1 MIRFEEA
8 YALVLS
14 RVVTIQKPE
23 RVLLLESLHRVLA
36 EDIVSDIN
44 MPPFRKSAVDGFAC
58 RMSDLRMPLKIVETI
73 AAGSLPTM
81 QVEPGTCAKIMT
93 GAPIPLGA
101 DCVLPVEDTRLADDL
116 YVEFTGM
123 EAKKNICELGEDIRI
138 GDVSINKGII
148 IGPQHIAIMAAL
160 GYHQP
165 LVATQPR
172 VGILPTGDELV
183 EPNIKPLGGQ
193 IRNSNGYQLVAQT
206 KAAGALPS
214 YYGIVSD
221 SKDATYEVL
230 AKAIAENEVVALT
243 GGVSMGDYDYVPEIM
258 EKLGVTIHFSS
269 VAVQPGKPTT
279 FGTLDNKLVFGL
291 PGNPVSAFIQFEL
304 LVKPAIRKLM
314 GCKQLNPTAIRLPL
328 AEDYRRNR
336 AERMALVPV
345 KIIAG
350 SAVLPV
356 EFHGSAH
363 IFALGNADGIIA
375 VPIGTTKI
383 DKGEIVD
390 VRPL

>member
-14 RVVTIQKPE
+14 KVVPIQKPE
-23 RVLLLESLHRVLA
+23 RVSLLESLHRVLA
-36 EDIVSDIN
+36 EDVVSDIN

-58 RMSDLRMPLKIVETI
+58 RMNDIRVPLKIVETI

-81 QVEPGTCAKIMT
+81 QVESGTCAKIMT

-101 DCVLPVEDTRLADDL
+101 DCVLPVEDTRLTGDL

-123 EAKKNICELGEDIRI
+123 EAKKNICELGEDIRV

-165 LVATQPR
+165 MVAVKPR
-172 VGILPTGDELV
+172 VGILSTGDELV
-183 EPNIKPLGGQ
+183 EPDVRPSGGQ
-193 IRNSNGYQLVAQT
+193 IRNSNGFQLVAQT
-206 KAAGALPS
+206 VAAGAVPH

-221 SKDATYEVL
+221 SKETTQEVL
-230 AKAIAENEVVALT
+230 AKAIAENEVVTLT

-258 EKLGVTIHFSS
+258 ERLGVSIHFSS

-279 FGTLDNKLVFGL
+279 FGTVDSKLVFGL
-291 PGNPVSAFIQFEL
+291 PGNPVSAFMQFEL
-304 LVKPAIRKLM
+304 LVKPSIRKLM

-328 AEDYRRNR
+328 AEEYKRNR

-345 KIIAG
+345 KVVSG
-350 SAVLPV
+350 HAVVPV

-363 IFALGNADGIIA
+363 IFALGNADGIVA

-383 DKGEIVD
+383 DKGELVD

>member
-1 MIRFEEA
+1 
-8 YALVLS
+8 
-14 RVVTIQKPE
+14 
-23 RVLLLESLHRVLA
+23 
-36 EDIVSDIN
+36 
-44 MPPFRKSAVDGFAC
+44 
-58 RMSDLRMPLKIVETI
+58 
-73 AAGSLPTM
+73 
-81 QVEPGTCAKIMT
+81 
-93 GAPIPLGA
+93 
-101 DCVLPVEDTRLADDL
+101 
-116 YVEFTGM
+116 
-123 EAKKNICELGEDIRI
+123 
-138 GDVSINKGII
+138 
-148 IGPQHIAIMAAL
+148 
-160 GYHQP
+160 
-165 LVATQPR
+165 
-172 VGILPTGDELV
+172 
-183 EPNIKPLGGQ
+183 
-193 IRNSNGYQLVAQT
+193 
-206 KAAGALPS
+206 
-214 YYGIVSD
+214 VSD

-230 AKAIAENEVVALT
+230 AKAIAENEVVTLT